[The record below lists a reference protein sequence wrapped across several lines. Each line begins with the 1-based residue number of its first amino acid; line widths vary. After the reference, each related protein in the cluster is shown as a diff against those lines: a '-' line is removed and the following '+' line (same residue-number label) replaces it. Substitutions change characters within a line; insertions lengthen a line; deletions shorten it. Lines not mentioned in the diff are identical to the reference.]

1 MRDEDGKDALFS
13 GEGPL
18 PDDLAR
24 LRQQVSRLPLPP
36 EPDWDAPRRLAVH
49 APRGWRVAAAA
60 AAFLALFAGGW
71 LVRDAWQVET
81 LTGAPTLRGLAF
93 GDRLGLGG
101 TLATDD
107 RSRARLR
114 VAGLGQVELE
124 PGSELRRVLG
134 RGSERR
140 LALDH
145 GTLHAQIIAPPRQFV
160 VETRAAVAT
169 DLGCAYTLDVSRDG
183 SGRLSV
189 TSGRVAFTDR
199 GHESFVPA
207 GAWCPLGPDG
217 VGVPRRDYASDAF
230 LAALATYDRQPQK
243 PSALDTLLAHAE
255 ALDALTL
262 WHLLPR
268 VVGEDR
274 ARVAARIAALIEVPA
289 DVPMQHVLALDRSAL
304 DAWWEALGMGGAA
317 EWRAW
322 KSRHPPGR

>member
-1 MRDEDGKDALFS
+1 MRDEDEKDALYS

-24 LRQQVSRLPLPP
+24 LRQQLSQLPLPP
-36 EPDWDAPRRLAVH
+36 EPDWDAPRRRAAH
-49 APRGWRVAAAA
+49 APRGWLLAAAA
-60 AAFLALFAGGW
+60 ALLALLGGGW

-93 GDRLGLGG
+93 GGRLGLGG
-101 TLATDD
+101 TLATDGS
-107 RSRARLR
+107 SRARLR
-114 VAGLGQVELE
+114 VAGLGEVELE
-124 PGSELRRVLG
+124 PGGELRRILG

-145 GTLHAQIIAPPRQFV
+145 GTLRAQITAPPRQFV
-160 VETRAAVAT
+160 VEARAAVAT
-169 DLGCAYTLDVSRDG
+169 DLGCAYTLDVARDG

-207 GAWCPLGPDG
+207 GAWCPLRPDG

-230 LAALATYDRQPQK
+230 LAALATYDREPQQ

-268 VVGEDR
+268 VSGEDR
-274 ARVAARIAALIEVPA
+274 ARVAARVAALIEVPA
-289 DVPMQHVLALDRSAL
+289 GVPMQDVLALDPAAL
-304 DAWWEALGMGGAA
+304 DAWWEALGMGGAV

-322 KSRHPPGR
+322 KSNHPPGR